1 MNKRIT
7 HKIILLFLGLSCLIN
22 TVIFGQV
29 NNIVKTKPD
38 TDSLLLKNVIETVIK
53 SYPTVKAAQEA
64 INNADAKISLAR
76 TGYYPDADVTANYS
90 NIGPV
95 TKLTFPSLGTFQLYP
110 ENNYSAAINY
120 RQVLYD
126 FGRTRESIE
135 LEKENKVI
143 GEQTLE
149 QVKQKLSL
157 FTVNNF
163 YALVFLQAAITIKDE
178 QIKTL
183 NEHLKFVEKM
193 MATGSAT
200 ELQILTTKVNISTVE
215 SQKVDLIAALTSQQ
229 ASLNSLLGN
238 NYNSNPL
245 VKNDLTVVLPPIP
258 SDSAVSFAF
267 RNRDEVLINE
277 KRTTLAELRYDL
289 TKLQNK
295 PVLSFMAS
303 AGGKNGY
310 IPDLGKVVANY
321 VVGIGIKV
329 PLYDASRNKYNLSQ
343 AQSAITSLSYESES
357 TKRTV
362 SNELYDAQAY
372 MLASQKKITQFEL
385 QLETALKA
393 YSLAE
398 TSFKSGSITNL
409 DLLFANTSVS
419 ESRLM
424 LLKARID
431 YVASVYKLKVALGE
445 RIY

>member
-1 MNKRIT
+1 MSKRIT
-7 HKIILLFLGLSCLIN
+7 MKIILLSIGLTFIIN
-22 TVIFGQV
+22 TVIHGQV
-29 NNIVKTKPD
+29 NNLVKQKPES
-38 TDSLLLKNVIETVIK
+38 DSLQLKNIIETVIK

-76 TGYYPDADVTANYS
+76 TGYYPEADVTANFS

-95 TKLTFPSLGTFQLYP
+95 TKLTIPSMGTFQLYP

-126 FGRTRESIE
+126 FGRTRENIE
-135 LEKENKVI
+135 LEKESKTI
-143 GEQTLE
+143 GEQSLE
-149 QVKQKLSL
+149 QVKQRLSL
-157 FTVNNF
+157 FAVNN
-163 YALVFLQAAITIKDE
+163 YYTLVFLQAAIIIKDQ
-178 QIKTL
+178 QIDALK
-183 NEHLKFVEKM
+183 EHLRFIEKM

-200 ELQILTTKVNISTVE
+200 EYQILTTKVSISTIE
-215 SQKVDLIAALTSQQ
+215 SQKVDLIATLTSQQ

-238 NYNSNPL
+238 NYGSNPV
-245 VKNDLTVVLPPIP
+245 VKNDLTVEIPLIP
-258 SDSAVSFAF
+258 SDSALSFAF

-289 TKLQNK
+289 TMLQNK

-310 IPDLGKVVANY
+310 IPDMGKVVANY

-329 PLYDASRNKYNLSQ
+329 PLYDASRNRYNLSQ

-357 TKRTV
+357 AKRTV

-372 MLASQKKITQFEL
+372 MNASQKKISQFEL
-385 QLETALKA
+385 QLQTALKA

-398 TSFKSGSITNL
+398 TSFKSGTITNL
-409 DLLFANTSVS
+409 DLLYANTSVS